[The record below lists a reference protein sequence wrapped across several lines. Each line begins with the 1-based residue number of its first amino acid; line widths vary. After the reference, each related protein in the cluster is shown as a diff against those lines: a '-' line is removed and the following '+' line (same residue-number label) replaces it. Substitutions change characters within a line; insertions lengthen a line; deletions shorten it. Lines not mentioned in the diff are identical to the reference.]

1 MKLYGLLGVILL
13 GSSISAKDAVKLC
26 DEKHCSDL
34 NDKSCKCWCS
44 VKCGPRAKG
53 VGGNGEVDTPRWNKE
68 HKKCF
73 CQDRD
78 EDLYVENC
86 VKQ

>member
-1 MKLYGLLGVILL
+1 MKVYILLGLLFL
-13 GSSISAKDAVKLC
+13 GSSILAEDSADLC
-26 DEKHCSDL
+26 DEKHCSDF

-44 VKCGPRAKG
+44 VKCGPREKG
-53 VGGNGEVDTPRWNKE
+53 VADNVVDTPRWNEE

-78 EDLYVENC
+78 EDMYIEHC